1 METVS
6 NETTLSKDTD
16 PDDNDLVVKVA
27 ALSARLAAHED
38 EKQLMRAEFGQQ
50 RAKMKELFLQ
60 KEEEL
65 KRGSSEHNKLLEEI
79 ENLKAELNDAQTQV
93 TVTRLDLE
101 ARLDEQKQRNQAEI
115 TSLQQLVS
123 DTLEESSR
131 YDEEVKRLRRA
142 NEQLVAELRA
152 GAGVS
157 SAGARGGD
165 AATSEGGPQQ
175 LLTVPGAMITTLAR
189 KVVSQLGSATAPDSL
204 SSSAVV
210 TAGLSSSSA
219 TLSASSSPV
228 TSQQP
233 PSGPDSL
240 EESMRKVNK
249 YAQEDADVLRS
260 LVIPLEEEINA
271 LKDKL
276 RTADQQLR
284 QYQGS
289 DELIHLESSENST
302 SQNQTELLSPNKPNE
317 SRMRKESSDSSLNR
331 KVVQDKKCDMC
342 ANYENQL
349 VAAQQRSSQLEKQL
363 ISMERCKEELAK
375 ETVIRKDM
383 EQKWNEKKEFH
394 KAEVTEL
401 QQRAKEAEECVKEL
415 KQLFEQVKTAAI
427 DDLNRLSGE
436 RQTVQIQLDRLQ
448 MENEDLIGKRNAN
461 ARKLEEE
468 VIDLPNSVEELQ
480 ELTLKFREDLIAA
493 RVGQEAAE
501 QKVGELREQLHCET
515 QNRQASEASFSHQVE
530 SLKAQLYKC
539 ESQLQAAQ
547 RRRDTSSSDDDRSL
561 RQELDDVKVELLTT
575 RNDKLRLAATV
586 GELKSRVLSL
596 QTELKNS
603 EIVQQDFVRLSQ
615 SLQTELE
622 RIRNSH
628 TELRWEHEDDIEQ
641 CPGCHFNFAQNFS
654 TNSRKKV
661 HCLHCGRVFCVVCL
675 THTVLSG
682 PKQRPSKV
690 CDVCH
695 TLLEQYTAPYFSTL
709 PPHSPAN

>member
-1 METVS
+1 METVN
-6 NETTLSKDTD
+6 NETLFKDTD
-16 PDDNDLVVKVA
+16 PDDNNDLQSKVA
-27 ALSARLAAHED
+27 SLTSRLAAHET
-38 EKQLMRAEFGQQ
+38 EKQHMRDEFGLQ

-65 KRGSSEHNKLLEEI
+65 KRGSSEHNKLVEEI
-79 ENLKAELNDAQTQV
+79 ERLKAELNEARTQV

-142 NEQLVAELRA
+142 NEQLACEVNDLRCGGGVA
-152 GAGVS
+152 GS
-157 SAGARGGD
+157 PFPGARGADSPVNTPPSSG
-165 AATSEGGPQQ
+165 TQGVNPQQ
-175 LLTVPGAMITTLAR
+175 LLTVPGAMISTLAR
-189 KVVSQLGSATAPDSL
+189 KVASQLGAADS
-204 SSSAVV
+204 
-210 TAGLSSSSA
+210 
-219 TLSASSSPV
+219 V
-228 TSQQP
+228 TSSLGGGGGGAVMTSPAGVMTSQP
-233 PSGPDSL
+233 APPPASGPDSL
-240 EESMRKVNK
+240 EESMRK
-249 YAQEDADVLRS
+249 AQEDADVLRS
-260 LVIPLEEEINA
+260 LVIPLEEEISA

-284 QYQGS
+284 QYQGLRDN
-289 DELIHLESSENST
+289 DELIHLDSSENST
-302 SQNQTELLSPNKPNE
+302 SQNQTELLSPNKHSE

-331 KVVQDKKCDMC
+331 KVCDMC

-349 VAAQQRSSQLEKQL
+349 VTSQQRSKELEKQL
-363 ISMERCKEELAK
+363 IGLERCREELAK
-375 ETVIRKDM
+375 ETSIRKDM
-383 EQKWNEKKEFH
+383 EQKWNERKEEH
-394 KAEVTEL
+394 KAEVCEL
-401 QQRAKEAEECVKEL
+401 QQRAKEAEECVREL
-415 KQLFEQVKTAAI
+415 KQLFEQVKTAAM
-427 DDLNRLSGE
+427 DDLSRLSGE
-436 RQTVQIQLDRLQ
+436 RHTVQLQLDRLQ

-468 VIDLPNSVEELQ
+468 VIDLPNNVEDLQ

-501 QKVGELREQLHCET
+501 QEVGKLREKLQYEVH
-515 QNRQASEASFSHQVE
+515 NRQASEASYSHDLE
-530 SLKAQLYKC
+530 SLKAKLFKV
-539 ESQLQAAQ
+539 ETDLQEQHRQA
-547 RRRDTSSSDDDRSL
+547 RDKSLEEL
-561 RQELDDVKVELLTT
+561 RQELTTVRAVKAKQEETIS
-575 RNDKLRLAATV
+575 
-586 GELKSRVLSL
+586 ELKSRVSSL

-675 THTVLSG
+675 SHTVLSG
-682 PKQRPSKV
+682 PKQRPNKV

-695 TLLEQYTAPYFSTL
+695 TLLEQYTAPYFSTE
-709 PPHSPAN
+709 PPHSQNN